1 MANPFPRT
9 EPAWGLRAYLVL
21 MGCAA
26 DRQTV
31 TCDDLARRI
40 DRGGPNLLAR
50 PLELVTRW
58 CQRHSLPAIAALV
71 VEQATGLPAPGFAVL
86 AGSGVPDARGLVPGC
101 RNQVAAVGAE
111 GDRADVK
118 FVTFEKGARTG
129 SVDHSRAVPSQ
140 ASVSTWRP
148 SRLKLAR
155 QTPAKCPLSVASS
168 VPVPAS
174 QIRAV

>member
-31 TCDDLARRI
+31 TYDDLARRI

-58 CQRHSLPAIAALV
+58 CQRHNVPAIASLV
-71 VEQATGLPAPGFAVL
+71 VEQATGLPAPGFAVVSKDEIPREQERVWDFDWYGIVPPTIEEL
-86 AGSGVPDARGLVPGC
+86 A
-101 RNQVAAVGAE
+101 
-111 GDRADVK
+111 
-118 FVTFEKGARTG
+118 EK
-129 SVDHSRAVPSQ
+129 
-140 ASVSTWRP
+140 
-148 SRLKLAR
+148 
-155 QTPAKCPLSVASS
+155 
-168 VPVPAS
+168 
-174 QIRAV
+174 

>member
-71 VEQATGLPAPGFAVL
+71 VEQATGSPTPGFAVVSKDEIPREQERVWDFDWYGIVPPTIEEL
-86 AGSGVPDARGLVPGC
+86 A
-101 RNQVAAVGAE
+101 
-111 GDRADVK
+111 
-118 FVTFEKGARTG
+118 EK
-129 SVDHSRAVPSQ
+129 
-140 ASVSTWRP
+140 
-148 SRLKLAR
+148 
-155 QTPAKCPLSVASS
+155 
-168 VPVPAS
+168 
-174 QIRAV
+174 